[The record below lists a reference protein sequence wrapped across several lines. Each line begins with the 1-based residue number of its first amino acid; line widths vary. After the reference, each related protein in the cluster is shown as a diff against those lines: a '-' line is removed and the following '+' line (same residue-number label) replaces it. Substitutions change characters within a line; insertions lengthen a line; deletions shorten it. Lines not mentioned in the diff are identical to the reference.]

1 VDVGPQSAAM
11 MPAAVYPVPASHETA
26 FSILLVAI
34 IVGACLYVL
43 AFRPIRSDRTWGV
56 GEMLAMTALF
66 ILALPLA
73 AQLLGVGAQLSLF
86 ELSVAAV
93 AQNVMLGGLSAYVV
107 MTRYHLPAAALGIQA
122 SGWRRLFLIG
132 AVAAAAAVPLS
143 NVAERVAVY
152 AIGLITGPQ
161 QAALM
166 VAQEHLDDPLVPL
179 LDTLVGALP
188 VTWFLVLLCVVVPVG
203 EEIFFRG
210 FVYGGLRAR
219 WGAPLA
225 LLISSAFFA
234 AVHLQIVH
242 ALPIFVLGI
251 VFGLIYHRTGSL
263 LPAMAAHG
271 LNNLIAVVSLWR
283 GWGI

>member
-1 VDVGPQSAAM
+1 
-11 MPAAVYPVPASHETA
+11 
-26 FSILLVAI
+26 
-34 IVGACLYVL
+34 
-43 AFRPIRSDRTWGV
+43 
-56 GEMLAMTALF
+56 MLAMTALF